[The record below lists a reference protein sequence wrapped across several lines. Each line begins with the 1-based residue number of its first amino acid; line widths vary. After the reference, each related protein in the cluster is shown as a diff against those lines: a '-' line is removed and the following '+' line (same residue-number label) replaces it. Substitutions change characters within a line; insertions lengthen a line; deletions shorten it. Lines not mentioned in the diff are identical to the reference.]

1 MVGTKCYGK
10 SWYGKCTVWTGSGS
24 SEKEKTP
31 TDFKIIS
38 LHLFILLKLNETA
51 MIGY

>member
-1 MVGTKCYGK
+1 MGTKYYRK
-10 SWYGKCTVWTGSGS
+10 SWSGKCTDWTGSGS
-24 SEKEKTP
+24 SEKKKTP

-38 LHLFILLKLNETA
+38 LRLFILLKLNETA